1 MSDFPEIQ
9 LPEFPSETPTAEE
22 LDKHFSAL
30 DDSVWLIDTL
40 SAEGPREGQSA
51 EEAAEEI
58 ERNVAHIGIMLSKS
72 FIKDSG
78 RDLSAYEAT
87 QPAA

>member
-1 MSDFPEIQ
+1 MPEEI
-9 LPEFPSETPTAEE
+9 FETEVEVDSYVPTAEQ

-30 DDSVWLIDTL
+30 DDSVWLIDDKTTNGP
-40 SAEGPREGQSA
+40 AEGQTA
-51 EEAAEEI
+51 EEVAEEI

-87 QPAA
+87 QPAS

>member
-1 MSDFPEIQ
+1 MG
-9 LPEFPSETPTAEE
+9 TYVPTAEE

-30 DDSVWLIDTL
+30 DDSVRVIDFLKT
-40 SAEGPREGQSA
+40 EGPREYQTA

-72 FIKDSG
+72 FIKDSN
-78 RDLSAYEAT
+78 RDLYVYTNAVGSVS
-87 QPAA
+87 

>member
-1 MSDFPEIQ
+1 MSDSPEIQ

-30 DDSVWLIDTL
+30 DDSVGVIEDKI
-40 SAEGPREGQSA
+40 ANGPSEFQTQ
-51 EEAAEEI
+51 EEADEEI

-87 QPAA
+87 QPAS